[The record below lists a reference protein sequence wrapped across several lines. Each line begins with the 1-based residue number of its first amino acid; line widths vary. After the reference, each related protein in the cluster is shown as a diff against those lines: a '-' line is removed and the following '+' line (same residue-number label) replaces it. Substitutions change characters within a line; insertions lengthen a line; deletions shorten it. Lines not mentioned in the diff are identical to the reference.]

1 VWVSRLVVVPA
12 LPSGAQIFGM
22 DQDKLNEPR
31 LLGIRVVDLA
41 ALFKRGADFGFA
53 ILDFGRGDRS

>member
-1 VWVSRLVVVPA
+1 MLQA
-12 LPSGAQIFGM
+12 LTNGAQIFGM

-53 ILDFGRGDRS
+53 ILDL